1 MIDTQKARRE
11 SMRWYILLTLNS
23 SRPIDPTESLVLA
36 TIQGVIP
43 DATAAELRR
52 EMDYL
57 HDRLIVTLD
66 KQPHGVWIAGLTSLG
81 VDIVEYTVDCRP
93 GIARPAKYWGGE

>member
-1 MIDTQKARRE
+1 MIDATKARRE
-11 SMRWYILLTLNS
+11 SMRWYIMLTLNT
-23 SRPIDPTESLVLA
+23 SRPVDPTEVLVLS
-36 TIQGVIP
+36 TVQGVIP

-57 HDRLIVTLD
+57 ADRSIVTLD
-66 KQPHGVWIAGLTSLG
+66 KLPHGMWVAGLTSLG

-93 GIARPAKYWGGE
+93 GIARPVKYWGGE